1 MVYTS
6 LTMSSQQRWGIKKEN
21 LTFESLKEGLVIS
34 FSMYVLQPN
43 PQAADGA
50 FFLWLRVFKIH
61 TFKIK

>member
-6 LTMSSQQRWGIKKEN
+6 LTTSSQQRRGIKKEN
-21 LTFESLKEGLVIS
+21 LMFESLKEGLVIS

-50 FFLWLRVFKIH
+50 FSCGSEFLKSILLK
-61 TFKIK
+61 